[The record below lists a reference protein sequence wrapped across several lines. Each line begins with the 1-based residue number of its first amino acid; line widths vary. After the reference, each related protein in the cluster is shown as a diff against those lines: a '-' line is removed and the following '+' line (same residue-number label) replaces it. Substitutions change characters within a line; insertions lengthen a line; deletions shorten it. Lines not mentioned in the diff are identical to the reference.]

1 MKEKSCFFYETVVD
15 CQLFD
20 TSDVLSADKTGY
32 TAVKQIYLC
41 RAQGGERHGFIMEKT
56 KKILNRIFIDGLSG
70 MALGLFSTLIIGT
83 IIAQIGTL
91 IGGPIGGY
99 LKAISNVAKTLTG
112 AGIGVG
118 VACKFK
124 EGPLVTVSA
133 AVAGMIGA
141 FPAAPETITL
151 GAPGEPLGAF
161 VAAYVAIEIG
171 RLVAGKTKVDILVTP
186 LLSICAGAAVG
197 LIVGPYITDFMKW
210 LGGLVNVNVEQSPI
224 FGGIIVSVLMGMIL
238 TLPISSAA
246 IGISMG
252 LTGLAAGAATIGC
265 CCQMVGFAVASYREN
280 KVGGLIAQGVGTS
293 MLQIPN
299 IVRKPIIWLPAILSS
314 AILGPVAS
322 AVLHMVSTPVGSGM
336 GSAGFVGQ
344 IAAFGAMT
352 EAGMSTWMALLQIII
367 MHFVLPALLT
377 LGISEFMR
385 KKGWIKD
392 GDMSLDV

>member
-1 MKEKSCFFYETVVD
+1 MTSQLTRQWTRHLFTLHCFDSQIKYTRGKREGKGKVV
-15 CQLFD
+15 C
-20 TSDVLSADKTGY
+20 
-32 TAVKQIYLC
+32 
-41 RAQGGERHGFIMEKT
+41 MEKT

-91 IGGPIGGY
+91 IGGPVGSY

-141 FPAAPETITL
+141 FPAAPEAITL

-161 VAAYVAIEIG
+161 VAAYVAIEVG
-171 RLVAGKTKVDILVTP
+171 HLVAGKTKVDILVTP
-186 LLSICAGAAVG
+186 LISICAGAAIG
-197 LIVGPYITDFMKW
+197 LFVGPYITDFMKW

-299 IVRKPIIWLPAILSS
+299 IVRRPIIWIPAIVSS

-352 EAGMSTWMALLQIII
+352 EAGMSTWMALLQIAI
-367 MHFVLPALLT
+367 MHFILPALLT
-377 LGISEFMR
+377 LGVSEFMR
-385 KKGWIKD
+385 KKGWKAIWH
-392 GDMSLDV
+392 

>member
-1 MKEKSCFFYETVVD
+1 
-15 CQLFD
+15 
-20 TSDVLSADKTGY
+20 
-32 TAVKQIYLC
+32 
-41 RAQGGERHGFIMEKT
+41 MEKT

-91 IGGPIGGY
+91 IGGPVGSY

-141 FPAAPETITL
+141 FPAAPEAITL

-161 VAAYVAIEIG
+161 VAAYVAIEVG
-171 RLVAGKTKVDILVTP
+171 HLVAGKTKVDILVTP
-186 LLSICAGAAVG
+186 LISICAGAAIG
-197 LIVGPYITDFMKW
+197 LFVGPYITDFMKW

-299 IVRKPIIWLPAILSS
+299 IVRRPIIWIPAIVSS

-352 EAGMSTWMALLQIII
+352 EAGMSTWMALLQIAI

-377 LGISEFMR
+377 TWRIRVHAQKRLDQRRRYGIKSLIKKSKNLIDKR
-385 KKGWIKD
+385 KKSVIIKHVLKIPKQLYLHNTQLE
-392 GDMSLDV
+392 GG

>member
-1 MKEKSCFFYETVVD
+1 
-15 CQLFD
+15 
-20 TSDVLSADKTGY
+20 
-32 TAVKQIYLC
+32 
-41 RAQGGERHGFIMEKT
+41 MEKT

-91 IGGPIGGY
+91 IGGPVGSY

-141 FPAAPETITL
+141 FPAAPEAITL

-161 VAAYVAIEIG
+161 VAAYVAIEVG
-171 RLVAGKTKVDILVTP
+171 HLVAGKTKVDILVTP
-186 LLSICAGAAVG
+186 LISICAGAAIG
-197 LIVGPYITDFMKW
+197 LFVGPYITDFMKW

-252 LTGLAAGAATIGC
+252 LTGLA
-265 CCQMVGFAVASYREN
+265 
-280 KVGGLIAQGVGTS
+280 QGVGTS

-299 IVRKPIIWLPAILSS
+299 IVRRPIIWIPAIVSS

-352 EAGMSTWMALLQIII
+352 EAGMSTWMALIQIAI
-367 MHFVLPALLT
+367 MHFILPALLT
-377 LGISEFMR
+377 LGVSEFMR
-385 KKGWIKD
+385 KKGWIRE
-392 GDMSLDV
+392 GDMALKV

>member
-1 MKEKSCFFYETVVD
+1 
-15 CQLFD
+15 
-20 TSDVLSADKTGY
+20 
-32 TAVKQIYLC
+32 
-41 RAQGGERHGFIMEKT
+41 MEKL
-56 KKILNRIFIDGLSG
+56 KKILNRIFIDGLGG

-83 IIAQIGTL
+83 IIAQIGTF
-91 IGGPIGGY
+91 IGGDIGSYING
-99 LKAISNVAKTLTG
+99 AANVAKTLTG

-141 FPAAPETITL
+141 FPAAPEAITL

-161 VAAYVAIEIG
+161 VAAYVAIEVG
-171 RLVAGKTKVDILVTP
+171 HLVAGKTKVDILVTP
-186 LLSICAGAAVG
+186 LISICAGAAIG
-197 LIVGPYITDFMKW
+197 LFVGPYITDFMKW

-224 FGGIIVSVLMGMIL
+224 FGGIVVYVLMGMIL
-238 TLPISSAA
+238 TLPISSAS

-299 IVRKPIIWLPAILSS
+299 IMRRPIIWIPAIVSS

-352 EAGMSTWMALLQIII
+352 EAGMSTWMALLQIAI
-367 MHFVLPALLT
+367 MHFILPALLT
-377 LGISEFMR
+377 LGVSEFMR
-385 KKGWIKD
+385 KKGWIRE
-392 GDMSLDV
+392 GDMALKV